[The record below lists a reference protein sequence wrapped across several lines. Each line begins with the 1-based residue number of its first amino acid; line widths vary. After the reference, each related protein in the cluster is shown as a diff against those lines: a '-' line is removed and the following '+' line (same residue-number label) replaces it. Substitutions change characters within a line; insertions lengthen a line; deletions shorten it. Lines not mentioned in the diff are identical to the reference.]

1 MTAQQVGFALI
12 LLGVLLLAGKSMRL
26 ATPPLQRLFMPSSV
40 IAGAFGLLLGPEV
53 LGRMMSGI
61 QGASGL
67 FPGYVIDVWTTLP
80 ALLINVIFAGL
91 FLGKKLPGMREV
103 WMIAG
108 PQVAFGQTLAW
119 GQYVIGITLAL
130 LVLTP
135 FFGAPP
141 MVGALIEIGFQGGH
155 GTAAGLQGTFEKVGF
170 EEATDL
176 ALGLATVGVVSGLLF
191 GVWAIQWGTR
201 RGYSNVLDRPSEANP
216 QDLLGVADPSDREAA
231 GWLTTRSS
239 SIDVLTL
246 SAAFLGVAIL
256 LGKVILEAL
265 ILIESKAFGSEF
277 MTYVPLFPLAMIG
290 GLILQMVLS
299 RFDRY
304 ELLDRGMVIRIQNLA
319 LDLLIVSAVATLS
332 LTVLGENLAVFLLLA
347 IAGVTWN
354 VLVFVKLAR
363 RMIPEY
369 WFERGIG
376 DTGQSL
382 GMTATGLLLIRMADP
397 DHRSPAMEAFGYK
410 QLLFEP
416 IVGGGLFT
424 AISVPLIF
432 EFGPLPILILA
443 LVLMLGFMALGI
455 LYFGRSKPVPDG
467 RLRSDGKT

>member
-1 MTAQQVGFALI
+1 MTAQHAGFALI
-12 LLGVLLLAGKSMRL
+12 VLGLLLLAGKFLRL
-26 ATPPLQRLFMPSSV
+26 SAPPLQRLFMPSSV
-40 IAGAFGLLLGPEV
+40 IAGVLGLLLGPEV
-53 LGRMMSGI
+53 LGRMSSGFH
-61 QGASGL
+61 GASGL
-67 FPGYVIDVWTTLP
+67 FPAYVIDVWTALP
-80 ALLINVIFAGL
+80 GLLINVIFAGL
-91 FLGKKLPGMREV
+91 FLGKKIPGIRDV
-103 WMIAG
+103 WMVAG
-108 PQVAFGQTLAW
+108 PQVAFGQTIAW
-119 GQYVIGITLAL
+119 GQYVVGIALAL

-135 FFGAPP
+135 MLGAPP

-155 GTAAGLQGTFEKVGF
+155 GTAAGLKDTFEKVGF

-201 RGYSNVLDRPSEANP
+201 RGYSNTLDRPSEANP
-216 QDLLGVADPSDREAA
+216 QDLLGVADPSDREVA

-256 LGKVILEAL
+256 MGQVLLEGL
-265 ILIESKAFGSEF
+265 ILIESSAFGSEF

-290 GLILQMVLS
+290 GLILQLILS
-299 RFDRY
+299 RFDRFQ
-304 ELLDRGMVIRIQNLA
+304 LLDRGMVVRIQNLA

-332 LTVLGENLAVFLLLA
+332 LTVLGENLVVFLLLA
-347 IAGVTWN
+347 VAGVAWN
-354 VLVFVKLAR
+354 VFVFVKLAR

-376 DTGQSL
+376 DTGQSF

-397 DHRSPAMEAFGYK
+397 DHKSPAMEAFGYK

-416 IVGGGLFT
+416 VVGGGLFT

-432 EFGPLPILILA
+432 EFGPVPVLGLA
-443 LVLMLGFMALGI
+443 FSLMLGFMLLGL
-455 LYFGRSKPVPDG
+455 LYFGRSPASPARMD
-467 RLRSDGKT
+467 

>member
-1 MTAQQVGFALI
+1 MTAEQVGFALI
-12 LLGVLLLAGKSMRL
+12 VLGILLLAGKFLRL
-26 ATPPLQRLFMPSSV
+26 AAPPLQRLFMPSSV
-40 IAGAFGLLLGPEV
+40 IAGVFGLLLGPEV
-53 LGRMMSGI
+53 LGRLAPGFR
-61 QGASGL
+61 GANGL
-67 FPGYVIDVWTTLP
+67 FPEYVVDVWTTLP
-80 ALLINVIFAGL
+80 VLLINVIFAGL
-91 FLGKKLPGMREV
+91 FLGKKIPGVREV
-103 WMIAG
+103 WMVAG

-119 GQYVIGITLAL
+119 GQYVVGITLAL
-130 LVLTP
+130 VVLTP
-135 FFGAPP
+135 LLGAPP
-141 MVGALIEIGFQGGH
+141 MAGALIEIGFQGGH
-155 GTAAGLQGTFEKVGF
+155 GTAAGLEDTFEQVGF

-176 ALGLATVGVVSGLLF
+176 ALGLATVGVVSGLVF

-201 RGYSNVLDRPSEANP
+201 RGYSNVLDRPSQANP

-246 SAAFLGVAIL
+246 SAAYLGFAIL
-256 LGKVILEAL
+256 LGQLLLEGLVLVEAYL
-265 ILIESKAFGSEF
+265 VGSEF

-290 GLILQMVLS
+290 GLILQLLLS
-299 RFDRY
+299 RFDRFK
-304 ELLDRGMVIRIQNLA
+304 LLDRGMVIRIQNLA

-332 LTVLGENLAVFLLLA
+332 LTVLGENLAMFFLLA
-347 IAGVTWN
+347 TAGVAWN
-354 VLVFVKLAR
+354 VFVFVKLAR

-397 DHRSPAMEAFGYK
+397 DHKSPAMEAFGYK

-432 EFGPLPILILA
+432 EFGPLPILGIA
-443 LVLMLGFMALGI
+443 SVLMVGFMSLGL
-455 LYFGRSKPVPDG
+455 LYFGRSPRPPDPM
-467 RLRSDGKT
+467 D

>member
-12 LLGVLLLAGKSMRL
+12 LLGVLLLAGKLMRL

-40 IAGAFGLLLGPEV
+40 IAGVFGLSLGPEV
-53 LGRMMSGI
+53 LGRMMSGT
-61 QGASGL
+61 QGTSGL

-91 FLGKKLPGMREV
+91 FLGKKFPGMREV

-108 PQVAFGQTLAW
+108 PQIAFGQTLAW

-135 FFGAPP
+135 FLGAPP

-155 GTAAGLQGTFEKVGF
+155 GTAAGLQGTFEKVAF

-201 RGYSNVLDRPSEANP
+201 RGYSNVLDRPSEASP

-256 LGKVILEAL
+256 LGQFLLEGL
-265 ILIESKAFGSEF
+265 ILIESNAFGSEF

-290 GLILQMVLS
+290 GLLVQMVLS
-299 RFDRY
+299 RIDRY
-304 ELLDRGMVIRIQNLA
+304 KLLDRGMVIRIQNLA

-332 LTVLGENLAVFLLLA
+332 LTVLGENFAVFLLLA

-354 VLVFVKLAR
+354 VLVFITLAR

-397 DHRSPAMEAFGYK
+397 DHRSPALEAFGYK

-455 LYFGRSKPVPDG
+455 LYFGRSKPIPDD
-467 RLRSDGKT
+467 RNPV

>member
-1 MTAQQVGFALI
+1 MTAEQVGFALI
-12 LLGVLLLAGKSMRL
+12 LLGILLLAGKFLRL
-26 ATPPLQRLFMPSSV
+26 AAPPLQRLFMPSSV
-40 IAGAFGLLLGPEV
+40 IAGVFGLLLGPEV
-53 LGRMMSGI
+53 LGRLAPGFR
-61 QGASGL
+61 GASGL
-67 FPGYVIDVWTTLP
+67 FPEYVVDIWTTLP
-80 ALLINVIFAGL
+80 VLLINVIFAGL
-91 FLGKKLPGMREV
+91 FLGKKIPGVREV
-103 WMIAG
+103 WMVAG

-119 GQYVIGITLAL
+119 GQYVVGITLGL
-130 LVLTP
+130 VVLTP
-135 FFGAPP
+135 LLGAPP
-141 MVGALIEIGFQGGH
+141 MAGALIEIGFQGGH
-155 GTAAGLQGTFEKVGF
+155 GTAAGLEDTFEQVGF

-176 ALGLATVGVVSGLLF
+176 ALGLATVGVVSGLVF

-201 RGYSNVLDRPSEANP
+201 RGYSNVLDRPSQANP

-246 SAAFLGVAIL
+246 SAAYLGLAIL
-256 LGKVILEAL
+256 LGQLLLEGLVLVEAY
-265 ILIESKAFGSEF
+265 FVGSEF

-290 GLILQMVLS
+290 GLILQLLLS
-299 RFDRY
+299 RFDRFK
-304 ELLDRGMVIRIQNLA
+304 LLDRGMVIRIQNLA

-332 LTVLGENLAVFLLLA
+332 LTVLGENLTVFFLLA
-347 IAGVTWN
+347 TAGVAWN
-354 VLVFVKLAR
+354 VFVFVKLAR

-397 DHRSPAMEAFGYK
+397 DHKSPAMEAFGYK

-432 EFGPLPILILA
+432 EFGPLPILGIA
-443 LVLMLGFMALGI
+443 SVLMLGFMSLGL
-455 LYFGRSKPVPDG
+455 LYFGRSPRPPDPM
-467 RLRSDGKT
+467 D

>member
-12 LLGVLLLAGKSMRL
+12 LLGILLLAGKFLRL
-26 ATPPLQRLFMPSSV
+26 AAPPLQRLFMPSSV
-40 IAGAFGLLLGPEV
+40 IAGVFGLLLGPEV
-53 LGRMMSGI
+53 LGRLAPGFR
-61 QGASGL
+61 GASGL
-67 FPGYVIDVWTTLP
+67 FPEYVVDVWTTLP
-80 ALLINVIFAGL
+80 VLLINVIFAGL
-91 FLGKKLPGMREV
+91 FLGKKIPGIREI
-103 WMIAG
+103 WMVAG

-119 GQYVIGITLAL
+119 GQYVVGITLAL

-135 FFGAPP
+135 MLGAPP
-141 MVGALIEIGFQGGH
+141 MAGALIEIGFQGGH
-155 GTAAGLQGTFEKVGF
+155 GTAAGLQDTFEQVGF

-176 ALGLATVGVVSGLLF
+176 ALGLATVGVVSGLVF

-201 RGYSNVLDRPSEANP
+201 RGHSNVLDRPSEANP

-256 LGKVILEAL
+256 LGQLLLEAL
-265 ILIESKAFGSEF
+265 ILVESTAFGSAF

-290 GLILQMVLS
+290 GLILQLILS
-299 RFDRY
+299 RFDRFQ
-304 ELLDRGMVIRIQNLA
+304 LLDRGMVIRIQNLA

-332 LTVLGENLAVFLLLA
+332 LTVLGENLAVFFLLA

-354 VLVFVKLAR
+354 VFVFVKLAR

-397 DHRSPAMEAFGYK
+397 DHKSPAMEAFGYK

-432 EFGPLPILILA
+432 EFGPLPVLGIA
-443 LVLMLGFMALGI
+443 SVLMLGFMSLGL
-455 LYFGRSKPVPDG
+455 LYFGRSPRPPDPM
-467 RLRSDGKT
+467 D